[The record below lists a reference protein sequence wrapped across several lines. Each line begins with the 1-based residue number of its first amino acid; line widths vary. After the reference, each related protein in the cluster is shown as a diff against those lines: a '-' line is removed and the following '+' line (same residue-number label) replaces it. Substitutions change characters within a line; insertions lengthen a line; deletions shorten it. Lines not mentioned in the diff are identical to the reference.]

1 MPKSLADQ
9 IRDYENTRAAKAAR
23 MQEVM
28 QKSMDAGRSMDQSE
42 VEEFDELAAEIK
54 QIDDDLVRA
63 RQMEK
68 LMSQTAQPPVVDRK
82 GVDQSAQGRK
92 GPTILVKKT
101 DPDEKFQGQNYT
113 RMVIAKAVGHLTQRS
128 AIAIAMERWGKT
140 NPHLVEVIKADV
152 AGGGSG
158 SGEWGAELVS
168 QDTWTGDFIDYLY
181 GMTVFD
187 KLGLREVPA
196 NVTIKGQD
204 GAATAYWVGESKPI
218 PVSTMDFNDV
228 TLTRKKV
235 AALAVI
241 SKELMMDSSPS
252 AEMLIRDNLAQ
263 AGAQKLDSTFFSAA
277 AGTATTPAGILY
289 NIPGTQSAGTDGDG
303 VANDMK
309 ELMHRFTVAKNSGGQ
324 VLVMNPSQATGL
336 SWLRNALDQYEF
348 PNISESGGN
357 IRGKPVFTGDNINA
371 AHVIMLKPSDI
382 YRIGRGPVEISV
394 SDQAAIEMAD
404 NPANAS
410 DAPTAATGKMVS
422 MYQTESVAI
431 KMVQQT
437 NFARR
442 RESAVAWIK
451 DADYGGAI
459 ST

>member
-28 QKSMDAGRSMDQSE
+28 QKSMDGGRSMDESE
-42 VEEFDELAAEIK
+42 VQEFDELASEVK
-54 QIDDDLVRA
+54 QIDEDLVRA

-68 LMSQTAQPPVVDRK
+68 LMSQTAQPVVADRK
-82 GVDQSAQGRK
+82 GVDLAAQGRK
-92 GPTILVKKT
+92 GPTILVKKS

-113 RMVIAKAVGHLTQRS
+113 RMVIAKALAHLTQRS
-128 AIAIAMERWGKT
+128 AIAIANERWGKT

-152 AGGGSG
+152 AGGGTG
-158 SGEWGAELVS
+158 SGEWGNELVS
-168 QDTWTGDFIDYLY
+168 QDTWTGDFIEYLY
-181 GMTVFD
+181 GMTVYD
-187 KLGLREVPA
+187 KLALTEVPA
-196 NVTIKGQD
+196 NITIKGQD
-204 GAATAYWVGESKPI
+204 GAATAYWVGESKAI
-218 PVSTMDFNDV
+218 PVTAMDFNEV
-228 TLTRKKV
+228 TLGRKKV

-252 AEMLIRDNLAQ
+252 AEMLVRNSLAE
-263 AGAQKLDSTFFSAA
+263 AGAQKIDSTFFSAS
-277 AGTATTPAGILY
+277 AGSATTPAGILY
-289 NIPGTQSAGTDGDG
+289 NIAGTTSAGTDGEG

-324 VLVMNPSQATGL
+324 VLAMNPALATGL

-348 PNISESGGN
+348 PNITENGGN
-357 IRGKPVFTGDNINA
+357 IRGKTVYTGDNINA
-371 AHVIMLKPSDI
+371 SHLIMLKPRDI
-382 YRIGRGPVEISV
+382 YRIGRGAVEISI
-394 SDQAAIEMAD
+394 SDQATIEMAD
-404 NPANAS
+404 NPAA
-410 DAPTAATGKMVS
+410 DTDTPTAPTGKMVS
-422 MYQTESVAI
+422 MYQTDSVAI
-431 KMVQQT
+431 KMVQQM